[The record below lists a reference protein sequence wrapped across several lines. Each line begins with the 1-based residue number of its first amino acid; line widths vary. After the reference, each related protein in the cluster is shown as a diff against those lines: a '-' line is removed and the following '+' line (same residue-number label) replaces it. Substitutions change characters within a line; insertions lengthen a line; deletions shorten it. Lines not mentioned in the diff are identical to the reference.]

1 MQKKSE
7 QMRIIRIISGVLDAI
22 TLMYFVSYMYWIFAV
37 LDKDSHILSDLFIK
51 VNPMTVGTYCMGLFM
66 ILHLIAFRNPIGRC
80 VICIPYILSLVV
92 SFIATMG
99 MTGWND
105 LIMYAPHILIIGLAI
120 TIMVKQ
126 KKDKLKIL
134 YK

>member
-1 MQKKSE
+1 
-7 QMRIIRIISGVLDAI
+7 
-22 TLMYFVSYMYWIFAV
+22 
-37 LDKDSHILSDLFIK
+37 
-51 VNPMTVGTYCMGLFM
+51 
-66 ILHLIAFRNPIGRC
+66 
-80 VICIPYILSLVV
+80 
-92 SFIATMG
+92 MG
-99 MTGWND
+99 MTGWSD

>member
-1 MQKKSE
+1 
-7 QMRIIRIISGVLDAI
+7 
-22 TLMYFVSYMYWIFAV
+22 MYWIFAV

-99 MTGWND
+99 MTGWGD

>member
-1 MQKKSE
+1 
-7 QMRIIRIISGVLDAI
+7 
-22 TLMYFVSYMYWIFAV
+22 
-37 LDKDSHILSDLFIK
+37 
-51 VNPMTVGTYCMGLFM
+51 MGLFM

-99 MTGWND
+99 MTSWND

-126 KKDKLKIL
+126 KKDRLKIL
-134 YK
+134 Y